1 MPGPDGPSADARSA
15 EAPDAT
21 GTPIPTEEQVRDALR
36 PVQDPE
42 IGLSILDLGLIYGV
56 EVDPVAR
63 AVKIKMTLTSQMCP
77 AGPEMLAAAEMA
89 ARRAPGVQDVDIE
102 LVWTP
107 PWDPRKHCSEDA
119 KAFLG
124 IWD

>member
-1 MPGPDGPSADARSA
+1 MTDGTKDDRTDDAA
-15 EAPDAT
+15 EAPA
-21 GTPIPTEEQVRDALR
+21 PALTEEMVREAIR

-42 IGLSILDLGLIYGV
+42 IGLSILDLGLVYGV
-56 EVDPVAR
+56 EIDPATR
-63 AVKIKMTLTSQMCP
+63 AVKVQMTLTSQMCP
-77 AGPEMLAAAEMA
+77 AGPEILAASEMA
-89 ARRAPGVQDVDIE
+89 VRRLPGITDVDIE